1 MQKYKILLVDDEENI
16 LKALCRLLMNK
27 NYEIKTA
34 NSAKAGLAILEEFPA
49 QLIIS
54 DNMMPGMTGIEFFK
68 KVQDLYPDTI
78 RIILTG
84 RSDTKVSIASINKGE
99 IFRFLIKPCN
109 GVELNITIANG
120 LKYYDLVKENRS
132 LIQIVR
138 KQHGALQEIEKKYPG
153 ITKIDREEDGTI
165 HMEDEEYDDI
175 IEKFRDENL
184 GSLKY

>member
-1 MQKYKILLVDDEENI
+1 MQRHKILMVDDEENI
-16 LKALCRLLMNK
+16 LKALRRVLMNE

-34 NSAKAGLAILEEFPA
+34 NSAKEGLAILKEFPA

-54 DNMMPGMTGIEFFK
+54 DNMMPGMTGMEFFK
-68 KVQDLYPDTI
+68 KVADLYPDTI

-84 RSDTKVSIASINKGE
+84 RADTKITIASINKGE

-109 GVELNITIANG
+109 GVELNITIANA

-132 LIQIVR
+132 LIQTVR

-165 HMEDEEYDDI
+165 HLEDEECDDI
-175 IEKFRDENL
+175 IEKFNDES
-184 GSLKY
+184 SL

>member
-1 MQKYKILLVDDEENI
+1 MQRPKILMVDDEEKI
-16 LKALCRLLMNK
+16 LKSLCRLLMNE

-34 NSAKAGLAILEEFPA
+34 NSAEEGLAVLKEFPA

-68 KVQDLYPDTI
+68 KVGDLHPDTI

-84 RSDTKVSIASINKGE
+84 RTDIKVSIASINKGE
-99 IFRFLIKPCN
+99 IFRFLTKPCN
-109 GVELNITIANG
+109 SDELKITIANA
-120 LKYYDLVKENRS
+120 LKYYDLSMENRS

-165 HMEDEEYDDI
+165 HMEDEEYADI
-175 IEKFRDENL
+175 IEKFRDES
-184 GSLKY
+184 SL

>member
-1 MQKYKILLVDDEENI
+1 MERHKILIVDDEEKI
-16 LKALCRLLMNK
+16 LKSLCRLLMNE

-34 NSAKAGLAILEEFPA
+34 NSAEEGLAILKEFPA

-68 KVQDLYPDTI
+68 KVADLYPDTI

-84 RSDTKVSIASINKGE
+84 RADTKITVASINKGE

-120 LKYYDLVKENRS
+120 LKYHDLVKENRS

-138 KQHGALQEIEKKYPG
+138 KQYGSLQDIEKKYPG

-165 HMEDEEYDDI
+165 HMEDEEYEEL
-175 IEKFRDENL
+175 IEKFRDES
-184 GSLKY
+184 SL

>member
-1 MQKYKILLVDDEENI
+1 MQKHKILMVDDEENI
-16 LKALCRLLMNK
+16 LKSLRRVLMNG

-34 NSAKAGLAILEEFPA
+34 NSAKEGLAILKEFPA

-68 KVQDLYPDTI
+68 KVGGLYPDTI

-84 RSDTKVSIASINKGE
+84 RSDTKVTIDSINKGE

-109 GVELNITIANG
+109 GVELNITVANA

-132 LIQIVR
+132 LIQAVK
-138 KQHGALQEIEKKYPG
+138 KQHGTLQEIEKKYPG

-165 HMEDEEYDDI
+165 HMDDDEYEDI
-175 IEKFRDENL
+175 IEKFSDES
-184 GSLKY
+184 SL